1 MWQAKVVSSAASG
14 ILVASMRITNN
25 LLFPPLSSPTTSKPQ
40 RKAWLWNFPIEW
52 QVFQFD
58 TNDLINSWLWVS
70 TSCIII
76 KLQFLCSR
84 FTDSLQ
90 DDKSDVCR
98 VIASKDLGQPNTQQR
113 FLLRKIPVWK
123 RPRYFSSLCFVSE
136 RWCCGSY
143 FDHKLLVS

>member
-25 LLFPPLSSPTTSKPQ
+25 LFFPPLSSPTTSKPQ